1 MRVSILQDQLAK
13 GLSIVSRA
21 VDSRPTLPVLANVLL
36 ATEEGRLKLVATNLE
51 MSITTYIGAK
61 IDRPGAIT
69 LPAKTF
75 SELVSNLSPERVDL
89 SLDEATHTVNV
100 RCGMTN
106 SNIRGISASEF
117 PPVPEVDDPDVVLPA
132 RLMRD
137 MINQTVFA
145 AAKEDNRPILTGIY
159 TRFEDNVMTLAAAD
173 GYRLAVRTSK
183 IEQTFSKPQVLV
195 IPAKTMAEL
204 ARIITE
210 EDKEV
215 GITLP
220 GKRDLAL
227 FYYESTVISTQLLEG
242 KFPDF
247 GALIPKNYSTAM
259 TVYTTDLLR
268 ACKRAEIFARDSNFS
283 ARLFVKPAKGPSE
296 PGEVMIIGKS
306 AERGDNEGSLDASV
320 EGDGLEVAFNIRY
333 LIDVLNV
340 MPDERVVL
348 ESNGAA
354 HPGVIR
360 PENSNDFVCI
370 IMPMSVNR

>member
-21 VDSRPTLPVLANVLL
+21 VDTRPTLPVLANVLL
-36 ATEEGRLKLVATNLE
+36 ATEDARLKLSATNLE

-61 IDRPGAIT
+61 VDKPGAIT
-69 LPAKTF
+69 LPSKTF
-75 SELVSNLSPERVDL
+75 TELVSNLSPERVDL
-89 SLDEATHTVNV
+89 VLDESTQTVNV

-106 SNIRGISASEF
+106 SNIKGISAGEF
-117 PPVPEVDDPDVVLPA
+117 PPVPETAEPDIVLSA
-132 RLMRD
+132 KLLKE

-145 AAKEDNRPILTGIY
+145 TAKEDNRPILTGLY
-159 TRFEDNVMTLAAAD
+159 TRFEDNTMTLAAAD
-173 GYRLAVRTSK
+173 GYRLAVRTATLEEK
-183 IEQTFSKPQVLV
+183 FREPRTLV

-204 ARIITE
+204 ARIIGD

-220 GKRDLAL
+220 GERDLAL
-227 FYYESTVISTQLLEG
+227 FYYESTVISSQLLEG

-247 GALIPKNYSTAM
+247 GAIIPKSYSTSL

-268 ACKRAEIFARDSNFS
+268 ACKRAEIFARDSNYS
-283 ARLFVKPAKGPSE
+283 ARIMVKPAAGPSE
-296 PGEVMIIGKS
+296 PGEVMVVGKS
-306 AERGDNEGSLDASV
+306 AERGDNEGTIDASV
-320 EGDGLEVAFNIRY
+320 EGNSLEVAFNIRY

-340 MPDERVVL
+340 IPDERVVI
-348 ESNGAA
+348 ESNGSA

-360 PENSNDFVCI
+360 PENSNSYIYIV
-370 IMPMSVNR
+370 MPMSVTR